1 MSKPA
6 DATAELKKWKE
17 KFFDLQDSFDGSQ
30 KEAEEYKSVLQRLL
44 LRMCLSAEGQ
54 SEAFDKE
61 LKNLRDDIK
70 SPDLTTAMLSKRLA
84 KMDKA
89 LVKVDDVK
97 SSFATSFI
105 KLFDEIVAQ
114 LLETKPARTDRSAL
128 KKLAKSVDP
137 VTFSNS
143 RIVPLMTNYQQL
155 QAKVLSQMVEQEPK
169 SQGLMGRLFK
179 GGAKADDDVAAVT
192 TDREEALEIESTGQ
206 IEEDDVMPGFSAIAV
221 HVRATLNHLL
231 DQLTFPKS
239 SERALASLRERIAG
253 PLNWY
258 ELGPTLDD
266 LSSVVISAIGKGQ
279 RDFGSFLTDIDEQL
293 HKIQQ
298 FVLESLKADESLR
311 QEEKELD
318 HQMRAQILSMTDSLE
333 SDNDVESLK
342 RSIREQVDNI
352 SKVLDRYS
360 ETGKQIEQN
369 KASEL
374 ELMKQR
380 FEALEN
386 ETRFFRERLKEERGK
401 ALTDALTQLPNR
413 EAYDERVTM
422 ELERWKRYRKPATLI
437 VADIDHFKGINDN
450 YGHLSGD
457 KVLQILAKELESRL
471 RKSDFVARY
480 GGEEFVMILPEAD
493 AEIAKTVVNKM
504 RSTIERLPFHFRD
517 EKVQVTMSFGIAEFE
532 EGIDHEGL
540 FDRADKALYQA
551 KEAGRN
557 CLIVWQG

>member
-1 MSKPA
+1 MSKSA
-6 DATAELKKWKE
+6 DTAAELRKWKE
-17 KFFDLQDSFDGSQ
+17 KFFDLQESYDGD
-30 KEAEEYKSVLQRLL
+30 KKGFAEYQSILQRLL
-44 LRMCLSAEGQ
+44 LRVCLSAEGQ
-54 SEAFDKE
+54 SAAFDKE

-70 SPDLTTAMLSKRLA
+70 SPSLTTDVLSKRLA
-84 KMDKA
+84 KIDKA

-97 SSFATSFI
+97 SVFVASFI
-105 KLFDEIVAQ
+105 RLFDEIIEQ
-114 LLETKPARTDRSAL
+114 LLSTKPARSERASL
-128 KKLAKSVDP
+128 KKLAKSVSIAG
-137 VTFSNS
+137 FSNEQ
-143 RIVPLMTNYQQL
+143 IIPLMTEYQHL
-155 QAKVLSQMVEQEPK
+155 QAKVLSQLDEPQSK
-169 SQGLMGRLFK
+169 SPGLMGRLFK
-179 GGAKADDDVAAVT
+179 SVSKTQDDRLGGSAQ
-192 TDREEALEIESTGQ
+192 EEGIELESSEQ
-206 IEEDDVMPGFSAIAV
+206 VEEDDVIPGFSAISV

-239 SERALASLRERIAG
+239 SERALASLRTRLDG

-266 LSSVVISAIGKGQ
+266 LSNVIISAIGKGQ

-293 HKIQQ
+293 QKIQQ

-318 HQMRAQILSMTDSLE
+318 QQMRAQIMNMTDSLE
-333 SDNDVESLK
+333 SDSDVESLK
-342 RSIREQVDNI
+342 RSIREQVENI
-352 SKVLDRYS
+352 SKVLDRFS
-360 ETGKQIEQN
+360 ETGKQLEQN

-386 ETRFFRERLKEERGK
+386 ETKFFRERLKEERGK

-422 ELERWKRYRKPATLI
+422 ELERWRRYRKPATLI
-437 VADIDHFKGINDN
+437 VADIDHFKSINDN

-457 KVLQILAKELESRL
+457 KVLQILAKEVQARL

-504 RSTIERLPFHFRD
+504 RTTIERLPFHFRD
-517 EKVQVTMSFGIAEFE
+517 EKVQVTVSFGIAEFAD
-532 EGIDHEGL
+532 GVDHEGL

-557 CLIVWQG
+557 CLFVWQG

>member
-1 MSKPA
+1 MSKSA
-6 DATAELKKWKE
+6 DTTAELRKWKE
-17 KFFDLQDSFDGSQ
+17 KFFDLQESYDGD
-30 KEAEEYKSVLQRLL
+30 KKDFEEYQSILQRLL
-44 LRMCLSAEGQ
+44 LRVCLSAEGQ

-61 LKNLRDDIK
+61 LKILRDDIK
-70 SPDLTTAMLSKRLA
+70 SPSLTIEVLSKRLV
-84 KMDKA
+84 KIDKA

-97 SSFATSFI
+97 SVFVASFI
-105 KLFDEIVAQ
+105 RLFDDIIEQ
-114 LLETKPARTDRSAL
+114 LLSTKPTRSERASL
-128 KKLAKSVDP
+128 KKLAKSVSISE
-137 VTFSNS
+137 FSNEK
-143 RIVPLMTNYQQL
+143 IIPLMSEYQSL
-155 QAKVLSQMVEQEPK
+155 QAKVFSQLDETQSK
-169 SQGLMGRLFK
+169 SPGLMGRLFK
-179 GGAKADDDVAAVT
+179 SVAKAQNDLSDSSAQ
-192 TDREEALEIESTGQ
+192 EEGIELESSEQ
-206 IEEDDVMPGFSAIAV
+206 VEEDDVIPGFSAISV

-239 SERALASLRERIAG
+239 SEKALASLRTRLGG

-266 LSSVVISAIGKGQ
+266 LSNVIISAIGKGQ

-318 HQMRAQILSMTDSLE
+318 QQMRAQIMSMTDSLE
-333 SDNDVESLK
+333 SDSDVESLK
-342 RSIREQVDNI
+342 RSIREQVENI

-422 ELERWKRYRKPATLI
+422 ELERWRRYRKPATLI
-437 VADIDHFKGINDN
+437 VADIDHFKSINDN

-457 KVLQILAKELESRL
+457 KVLQILAKEVQARL

-517 EKVQVTMSFGIAEFE
+517 EKVQVTLSFGIAEFE
-532 EGIDHEGL
+532 DGIDHEGL